1 MSKNNHISKKERK
14 RRFRRRLLVAEL
26 FVLVILIGVL
36 YVYSKFEKIEYVPVD
51 EKTVLVNDLED
62 KTEEI
67 LKGYT
72 TIALFGVDNRT
83 MGNYASGNSDTLIV
97 MAINNDTKE
106 IRMLSVYRD
115 CYLNVYDDTFSK
127 CNSAYARGGPEAAM
141 QMLNKNL
148 DLSISDFVAVDFKA
162 LADAVDAVGGLELE
176 VSKREANEMNKFIGE
191 NSKWVGKQSSQVSA
205 GTQILDGVQTLAY
218 ARIRHDSNDFRRA
231 QRQRTVVS
239 KLIEKSKSASIS
251 QLNSLVDAIFP
262 EVATSYSVGEILS
275 LAAGASG
282 YHLGETAGFPKH
294 LATKDMGK
302 KGDCVIPCT
311 LLTNVSFVH
320 QFLYDEIDYVPTN
333 TVTNISSRIVSDS
346 GLNESNA
353 VDFGFSNP
361 DGTPKE

>member
-1 MSKNNHISKKERK
+1 
-14 RRFRRRLLVAEL
+14 
-26 FVLVILIGVL
+26 
-36 YVYSKFEKIEYVPVD
+36 
-51 EKTVLVNDLED
+51 
-62 KTEEI
+62 
-67 LKGYT
+67 
-72 TIALFGVDNRT
+72 
-83 MGNYASGNSDTLIV
+83 
-97 MAINNDTKE
+97 
-106 IRMLSVYRD
+106 
-115 CYLNVYDDTFSK
+115 
-127 CNSAYARGGPEAAM
+127 M

-353 VDFGFSNP
+353 VDFGFSDP